1 MSRFFIRL
9 TTLMLLSALTAA
21 AVLFH
26 RADDLSKIS
35 RKPSQALEKID
46 LAEGITQVVIKQS
59 GKQLLD
65 EGDINHFLATR
76 LKTQQEGPLAGTVQP
91 LEVLCD
97 LHEASGTLYFCWKG
111 LSYPQQFQASVDF
124 TVGRRGPDLVMDI
137 TGGHY
142 GRLWVPKILLSPLR
156 PALESL
162 AAACQPEL
170 QAFLSLPKLGIAK
183 EKLVLD
189 PSF

>member
-9 TTLMLLSALTAA
+9 TTLMLLSALSAA

-65 EGDINHFLATR
+65 EGDVNHFFATR
-76 LKTQQEGPLAGTVQP
+76 LKLRQEGLTTDLAQP
-91 LEVLCD
+91 QEILCD
-97 LHEASGTLYFCWKG
+97 LHEAGGTLYFCWKG
-111 LSYPQQFQASVDF
+111 VRYPQPFQASMDF
-124 TVGRRGPDLVMDI
+124 TVGRRGPDLVMDV

-142 GRLWVPKILLSPLR
+142 GRLWVPKVLLSPLR
-156 PALESL
+156 QALKAL

-170 QAFLSLPKLGIAK
+170 NALLSLPKLSIAK